1 MKNNFTAIDV
11 FSGCGGLTT
20 GLKMAG
26 FKVIS
31 AIEIDPKAVETYKL
45 NHPEVPVTEGD
56 IRTIEANELMER
68 LGVKAGEVDLIAGCP
83 PCQGF
88 SKIGRRNKA
97 ICENDSRNELIDD
110 FSRLVLAL
118 QPKSVMMENVPS
130 LSEYEKFKDFK
141 LKLEAAG
148 YLITTNILNVA
159 DFGVPQRRFRLI
171 LLASKKTKPKMA
183 RQQNK
188 TQTVRDFIFNL
199 KPAGKSGDLLHDFP
213 EKRTAKVMKIIRL
226 IPKNGG
232 SRSSLPPSLQLACHQ
247 RSRGFNDV
255 YGRMAWD
262 DPSPTITGGCTNP
275 SKGRFLHPEENRAI
289 TMREAALLQGFPI
302 DYQFN
307 IKHGKGAISQMI
319 GNALPPIFIKSHALQ
334 LAKILKNND

>member
-1 MKNNFTAIDV
+1 MKNDFTAIDV

-56 IRTIEANELMER
+56 IRTIEANELMEK
-68 LGVKAGEVDLIAGCP
+68 LGIKAGEVDLIAGCP

-88 SKIGRRNKA
+88 SKIGRRNRA

-118 QPKSVMMENVPS
+118 QPKSVMMENVPG

-148 YLITTNILNVA
+148 YLVTTNILNVA

-183 RQQNK
+183 KQEK
-188 TQTVRDFIFNL
+188 KIQTVRDFIFRL
-199 KPAGKSGDLLHDFP
+199 KPAGKSGDPLHDFP
-213 EKRTAKVMKIIRL
+213 EKRTEKVMKMIRL
-226 IPKNGG
+226 IPKDGG
-232 SRSSLPPSLQLACHQ
+232 SRSSLPHSLQLACHQ

-334 LAKILKNND
+334 LAKILKKQ